1 MSSETEYVTVTKQKQ
16 IPYLTLFII
25 LVNVIVFTYVNTLVD
40 SDSFAHK
47 YSSIPQLTMTG
58 DYWRL
63 LSNIFIHSTIWH
75 LAANMLVLL
84 WAGFECERTFG
95 RGRMFVLYFLSGIGA
110 TLISSIYHID
120 SLTPPVEAAIFWRPS
135 ILMSM
140 GASGAIM
147 GVLAANLVMLIGF
160 DDHPYRGE
168 KSISSTFG
176 VIVVTFLYG
185 LKSGVDN
192 VSHFGGLLSGII
204 LAIAYLFLDAKL
216 TKKNRMVTLL
226 TTLVITGLIV
236 VYYHTQVSSFS
247 EKYKN
252 QRDDIIEYFNAQDLK
267 KRKEGEKEKKDVDAK
282 IAEEKRLSD
291 ARVLHGSFPPAV
303 DSETAMGTML
313 DIPGTTSVV
322 FNPDN
327 NVFYVGSGGTNSI
340 VMLDANNYNKIGE
353 VTPPECRVDGC
364 EHDPVSTL
372 ALSPDRRTLY
382 ATSLVKDSFSII
394 DLASNVIA
402 GNIPVGKMPKHM
414 VLSPDGSLAWVLNE
428 LDNSISVIELKS
440 RKVIRE
446 VKLPGKYDAYSSNFN
461 FRPIAIS
468 HGGKLFAAYDTL
480 ESKLLI
486 IDAKTFQIR
495 GAGFNL
501 DMDNATSLVFSM
513 DDDSLWLSGREGV
526 EQVDARSGNVLH
538 SYSWCGDKFRKSDIL
553 FTLLDP
559 EQSQLLLTANGDG
572 GVYLVLYDLKT
583 RSNIGQYPT
592 SDDYGFPMLNLKDG
606 TVMQGNHAHLQ
617 IANKNKSLATD
628 PAATWLCERGGVGH
642 ESGYFN

>member
-1 MSSETEYVTVTKQKQ
+1 
-16 IPYLTLFII
+16 
-25 LVNVIVFTYVNTLVD
+25 
-40 SDSFAHK
+40 
-47 YSSIPQLTMTG
+47 
-58 DYWRL
+58 
-63 LSNIFIHSTIWH
+63 
-75 LAANMLVLL
+75 
-84 WAGFECERTFG
+84 
-95 RGRMFVLYFLSGIGA
+95 
-110 TLISSIYHID
+110 
-120 SLTPPVEAAIFWRPS
+120 
-135 ILMSM
+135 
-140 GASGAIM
+140 
-147 GVLAANLVMLIGF
+147 
-160 DDHPYRGE
+160 
-168 KSISSTFG
+168 
-176 VIVVTFLYG
+176 
-185 LKSGVDN
+185 
-192 VSHFGGLLSGII
+192 
-204 LAIAYLFLDAKL
+204 
-216 TKKNRMVTLL
+216 
-226 TTLVITGLIV
+226 
-236 VYYHTQVSSFS
+236 HTQVSSFS

-252 QRDDIIEYFNAQDLK
+252 QRDDIIEYFNARDLE
-267 KRKEGEKEKKDVDAK
+267 KRKEAEKEKKEVDAK

-353 VTPPECRVDGC
+353 VTPPECRGDGC

-468 HGGKLFAAYDTL
+468 HSGKLFAAYDTL

-526 EQVDARSGNVLH
+526 EQVDARSGGVLH